1 MQSLVDEMP
10 DEQEILQEAEVS
22 IDEELEANIDFD
34 DNQMGKESSDYS
46 VFTTQYDEIIS
57 AAELSNLK
65 EINRLRIQLDKL
77 IQPHLQTIGKL
88 ANRLQRLLLAKQNR
102 SWKFDLDEGVLD
114 TSKLTRIITD
124 VNKPLS
130 FKEEKQSDFKDTVIS
145 ILIDCSGSMRGRSVS
160 YTHLRAHET

>member
-1 MQSLVDEMP
+1 M
-10 DEQEILQEAEVS
+10 QEAEIS
-22 IDEELEANIDFD
+22 IDEELEANVDFD
-34 DNQMGKESSDYS
+34 DNQIGKESSNYS
-46 VFTTQYDEIIS
+46 IFTTKYDEIIS

-114 TSKLTRIITD
+114 TSCL
-124 VNKPLS
+124 L
-130 FKEEKQSDFKDTVIS
+130 
-145 ILIDCSGSMRGRSVS
+145 
-160 YTHLRAHET
+160 YTSPSPRDRQKSRMPSSA